1 MRVRNLCSA
10 AGGGFS
16 QWNCN
21 CRNCAGLRAGT
32 LRARPRSQ
40 SSIAVSGDGERWT
53 LCNASPDVLGQIGAT
68 PELQPRGALRGSGIA
83 AVALT
88 DGQIDHAAGL
98 LLLREGARLSIY
110 STALVRDDLMEGFPV
125 LRLLDHFCG
134 VDWHPIPLDGRWFA
148 IAGVDGVELR
158 ALPLESKPAPFSPR
172 REAPQP
178 GDNIGLLIRDQG
190 SKRSVFYAPGL
201 GAIDDRISSEMKSVD
216 CLLVDG
222 TFWTDDEMI
231 SLGVGRKRAREIGHL
246 PQSGPGGM
254 IEQLRAFPNARRILV
269 HINNTNPIL
278 DEDSEQRRTLE
289 REAIEVAFDGME
301 ILL

>member
-1 MRVRNLCSA
+1 VRIKVLGSA
-10 AGGGFS
+10 AGGGFP

-32 LRARPRSQ
+32 LRVRPRSQ
-40 SSIAVSGDGERWT
+40 SSIAVSGNGERWA
-53 LCNASPDVLGQIGAT
+53 LCNASPDVLAQIRAT
-68 PELQPRGALRGSGIA
+68 PELQPREALRGSGIA

-98 LLLREGARLSIY
+98 LLLREGSRLPVY
-110 STALVRDDLMEGFPV
+110 TTALVRDDLREGFPV

-134 VDWHPIPLDGRWFA
+134 VDWHPIGIDGEWFA
-148 IAGVDGVELR
+148 IEGIDGIEWR
-158 ALPLESKPAPFSPR
+158 ALPLASKPAPFSPR
-172 REAPQP
+172 RNAPLP
-178 GDNIGLLIRDQG
+178 GDNIGFVIRNMK

-201 GAIDDRISSEMKSVD
+201 GDIDERVSSEMMSVD

-231 SLGVGRKRAREIGHL
+231 RLGVGRKRAREIGHL
-246 PQSGPGGM
+246 PQSGAGGM
-254 IEQLRAFPNARRILV
+254 IERLRNLPEARRILI

-278 DEDSEQRRTLE
+278 DEDSVERRALE
-289 REAIEVAFDGME
+289 REGIEVAFDGME
-301 ILL
+301 IVL